1 MSSTTE
7 LTHDPDDRRPS
18 VAELRR
24 VGQPDQIRQR
34 RNAEHWTADVYGR
47 RISPYLTLVAL
58 RLGMS
63 ANQVTW
69 LMLAIGWV
77 AALAVALPGWGFA
90 VLAVAL
96 AHLQMLVDSSDGELA
111 RWKRTTGPVGI
122 FIDKLA
128 HYTTEALIAL
138 ALGVRAAGGFGE
150 IPDNLAWTTL
160 GGLFATLLLLNKVVN
175 DLVVSSRAQGGL
187 PPAKDAAE
195 VAAPRVGGVAR
206 LRRAARFVPFH
217 RLFHAVEL
225 ATVIAVAAIA
235 DAFLGGDDVTRW
247 TLVGLIVA
255 VVVTGAGHLVA
266 ILTSSRLRA

>member
-1 MSSTTE
+1 M
-7 LTHDPDDRRPS
+7 THDSTNSRPT
-18 VAELRR
+18 VADIRR
-24 VGQPDQIRQR
+24 VGQPDAIRKR

-63 ANQVTW
+63 ANAVTW
-69 LMLAIGWV
+69 LMLAIGWL
-77 AALAVALPGWGFA
+77 AALAVAVPGWAFA
-90 VLAVAL
+90 VLAVVL
-96 AHLQMLVDSSDGELA
+96 CHLQMVVDSSDGEVA
-111 RWKRTTGPVGI
+111 RWRQTTGPVGI

-138 ALGVRAAGGFGE
+138 ALGVRAAGGFGDVG
-150 IPDNLAWTTL
+150 DNLVWTTW

-225 ATVIAVAAIA
+225 ASVIALAAIV
-235 DAFLGGDDVTRW
+235 DAVVGGIDVTRW
-247 TLVGLIVA
+247 TLIGLVVA
-255 VVVTGAGHLVA
+255 VVVTGLGHVTA

>member
-1 MSSTTE
+1 MTQNTT
-7 LTHDPDDRRPS
+7 PGRPT
-18 VAELRR
+18 VADIRR
-24 VGQPDQIRQR
+24 VGQPDAIRNR
-34 RNAEHWTADVYGR
+34 RNAEHWSADVYGR

-63 ANQVTW
+63 ANAVTW
-69 LMLAIGWV
+69 VMLAIGWL
-77 AALAVALPGWGFA
+77 AAAAVAVPGWGFA
-90 VLAVAL
+90 VLAVVL
-96 AHLQMLVDSSDGELA
+96 THLQMVVDSSDGEVA
-111 RWKRTTGPVGI
+111 RWRGKTGPVGI

-138 ALGVRAAGGFGE
+138 ALGVRAAGGFDE
-150 IPDNLAWTTL
+150 VADNLVWTTW

-225 ATVIAVAAIA
+225 ATVIAVAAIV
-235 DAFLGGDDVTRW
+235 DAIIGGDDVTRW
-247 TLVGLIVA
+247 TLIGLVVA
-255 VVVTGAGHLVA
+255 VAVTGLGHVTA
-266 ILTSSRLRA
+266 ILTSSRLRP

>member
-1 MSSTTE
+1 MSQDTT
-7 LTHDPDDRRPS
+7 PARPT
-18 VAELRR
+18 VADIRR
-24 VGQPDQIRQR
+24 VGQPPEIRNR

-63 ANQVTW
+63 ANTVTW
-69 LMLAIGWV
+69 VMLAIGWL
-77 AALAVALPGWGFA
+77 AAVVLAVPGWGFA

-96 AHLQMLVDSSDGELA
+96 AHLQMVVDSSDGEVA
-111 RWKRTTGPVGI
+111 RWRRTSGPVGI

-128 HYTTEALIAL
+128 HYTTEALMAL
-138 ALGVRAAGGFGE
+138 AVGVRAAGGF
-150 IPDNLAWTTL
+150 DQVADHLVWTTL

-195 VAAPRVGGVAR
+195 VAAPRAGAVAR

-225 ATVIAVAAIA
+225 ATVVALAAIV
-235 DAFLGGDDVTRW
+235 DAFVGGVEVTRW
-247 TLVGLIVA
+247 TLVGLVVA
-255 VVVTGAGHLVA
+255 VTVTGLGHVTA
-266 ILTSSRLRA
+266 ILTSSRLRP

>member
-1 MSSTTE
+1 M
-7 LTHDPDDRRPS
+7 THDSTNSRPT
-18 VAELRR
+18 VADIRR
-24 VGQPDQIRQR
+24 VGQPDAIRKR

-63 ANQVTW
+63 ANAVTW
-69 LMLAIGWV
+69 LMLAIGWL
-77 AALAVALPGWGFA
+77 AALAVAVPGWAFS
-90 VLAVAL
+90 VLAVVL
-96 AHLQMLVDSSDGELA
+96 CHLQMVVDSSDGEVA
-111 RWKRTTGPVGI
+111 RWRQTTGPVGI

-138 ALGVRAAGGFGE
+138 ALGVRAAGGFGDVG
-150 IPDNLAWTTL
+150 DNLVWTTW

-225 ATVIAVAAIA
+225 TTVIAVAAIV
-235 DAFLGGDDVTRW
+235 DAFVGGIDVTRW
-247 TLVGLIVA
+247 TLIGLVVA
-255 VVVTGAGHLVA
+255 VVVTGLGHVTA
-266 ILTSSRLRA
+266 ILTSARLRA